1 MTTGSCFLFA
11 IRIHKLTYS
20 DRSVMTEPA
29 KQANEVTISE
39 GTAKSPPSGESFTI
53 RRNRPGTSQKV
64 N

>member
-1 MTTGSCFLFA
+1 
-11 IRIHKLTYS
+11 
-20 DRSVMTEPA
+20 MTEPA